1 MNKNDNLI
9 FTGTFKKFTKKYCKV
24 NNVGVLYGCR
34 KERRARKMN
43 EKLRITLLKY
53 SECDVMV
60 FNKSQ
65 KMLFR
70 GKGQSLLSML
80 SGGYYANKKVNEVFE
95 YVEQEKITSVD
106 IILK

>member
-1 MNKNDNLI
+1 
-9 FTGTFKKFTKKYCKV
+9 
-24 NNVGVLYGCR
+24 
-34 KERRARKMN
+34 MN

-60 FNKSQ
+60 F
-65 KMLFR
+65 R

-80 SGGYYANKKVNEVFE
+80 SGGYYTNKKVKEVFE